1 MIIIIIIIIG
11 VGPGCSCKGL
21 FKKLDILSV
30 SCLYILSLMMFVNSL
45 ENFQS
50 TSFTTL
56 YKYKAQKSNTY
67 GCRKSF
73 MYSIRGYLLLY
84 KDI

>member
-1 MIIIIIIIIG
+1 
-11 VGPGCSCKGL
+11 
-21 FKKLDILSV
+21 
-30 SCLYILSLMMFVNSL
+30 LYILPLMLFVVNSL

-50 TSFTTL
+50 ASFTTL
-56 YKYKAQKSNTY
+56 CQYKAQKSSTY
-67 GCRKSF
+67 ACSKPF